1 MESITSRTRYLDKYT
16 TNGVNEYDLG
26 SFTQTDFDFGDEI
39 HIMLEHEDVGRPD
52 LISQKCYGT
61 TNYWWFIM
69 WYNGISDVWNDL
81 CDGIIL
87 KIPQLDKVREFLK
100 TVGK

>member
-16 TNGVNEYDLG
+16 TDGINEYDLG
-26 SFTQTDFDFGDEI
+26 SLSQTDFDFGDCI
-39 HIMLEHEDVGRPD
+39 KIMVTDDDIGRPD
-52 LISQKCYGT
+52 LISQNCYGT

-81 CDGIIL
+81 SDGIIL
-87 KIPQLDKVREFLK
+87 EVPTIDKVREFLQ
-100 TVGK
+100 TVSK

>member
-26 SFTQTDFDFGDEI
+26 SFTQTDFDFGDPI
-39 HIMLEHEDVGRPD
+39 YIQVEHEEVGRPD

-69 WYNGISDVWNDL
+69 WYN
-81 CDGIIL
+81 DGIIL
-87 KIPQLDKVREFLK
+87 QIPQIDKVREFLK